1 MEKPHL
7 HVREPPRRP
16 RSPPICRHEIV
27 FMKSYLKRL
36 DLYSFNKTASIVR
49 MPVVTPFLVRLTDGA
64 AAAQAEALKNGLTN
78 DLAGVLCV
86 RVRPC
91 PRARAPPSPTAAATD
106 FPIAKRPTDRPTD
119 LTCRPRIT
127 RARCSWRE
135 RSEGA
140 GRGRKDDRM
149 TDGKGLELG
158 KTNPVVCC
166 DLRGGDSLFP
176 MIPSRSRKS

>member
-1 MEKPHL
+1 MEKPHR

-91 PRARAPPSPTAAATD
+91 PRARPSIPDCGRDRFSHCQEAY
-106 FPIAKRPTDRPTD
+106 RPTDRPD
-119 LTCRPRIT
+119 LPPTNNPGPVLM
-127 RARCSWRE
+127 E
-135 RSEGA
+135 RTIG
-140 GRGRKDDRM
+140 GRGPRAEGR
-149 TDGKGLELG
+149 
-158 KTNPVVCC
+158 
-166 DLRGGDSLFP
+166 
-176 MIPSRSRKS
+176 